1 MNEKEFFTRYRFD
14 SLDDKI
20 GEGAFGTVYKAYDL
34 VLDRQLAIKVAQVK
48 YIEGKKF
55 SLIDEVNATKS
66 LPDHK
71 HIANYEN
78 AYQIQMS
85 NGLFDYAI
93 MQYYEAGNLKELLET
108 DELNDEQKHQLC
120 KGLIK
125 GLAFLHDNKIIHR
138 DLKPSN
144 ILISKYQEEYS
155 AKISDFG
162 LSKLIADDDYS
173 VISNSFGGG
182 TLAYSSP
189 EQLQGRKL
197 GYRADIWSLGIIL
210 FEVWKGLRPFR
221 ADTQTGSMEGRRRQV
236 FQQIVNA
243 PIPDE
248 VNECPYGYADVI
260 RGCLVKDAAKRTSKA
275 STLLDLIDVS
285 KITVNAA
292 GISPLFVPIT
302 NQSYEEETIIEP
314 AGGSDIDVDQTVIL
328 DERQIAIEK
337 ERIEQERLE
346 QERIEN
352 DRIEKERIEN
362 ERVEQDRIKN
372 NRIEKKRLEQER
384 IEKERVENERS
395 ENERLELKR
404 IEKEK
409 EEHERIEQ
417 EKIEKE
423 RIEKEKI
430 EKERFKL
437 EIIEKEKLE
446 KEQIEV
452 KKIEAKE
459 REQKEE
465 ELRKTEQKKQAK
477 IDREEKAKKQKE
489 DQAKRDQEAKAKREQ
504 EAKAES
510 ERKEKATKAKR
521 DKQQKEEDRK
531 RQLIRKQQ
539 KEQDRQAEKRKIAK
553 EKEQARIVRSR
564 REAKAAAAKTA
575 SPKAQ
580 AVKTKSTGTPAKRQF
595 KKRYALLLLLIPFGF
610 GIPAVYNVL
619 KNDAAIVT
627 LNKKANEDSPDE
639 NGDIDFQSGD
649 ADPTD
654 IVNAQSSG
662 TGTTIGIDKSNDGE
676 SKIFAENP
684 TTGPSTT
691 INTET
696 NGSAEAGATGISKT
710 TIENNVPIDEA
721 KDYEDVMSEPTVE
734 KLNKFLSKYPNSP
747 YKNKIISQ
755 LEKTVY
761 KELIAD
767 PSTSELKA
775 YMQAYPNS
783 PYQNQIL
790 KQLEITEYKELMN
803 DPIVAELEGYMLKYP
818 NSPYKNQVVERI
830 KELKEEA
837 ERKDYEAA
845 IISPTIDKL
854 NGFIKEYPQSQYK
867 NEINNLIQELPQIN
881 ESESEETKQITESL
895 KETNITLN
903 SSEAE
908 LVQEINAEVL
918 QLPKGNFLLG
928 CKGKDC
934 AGDEGPAKQV
944 TIGKFIMSKHEV
956 TQRQYETIMGENPS
970 EFQQCPGCPVENVTY
985 HDALK
990 FIKQLNQM
998 DPGKNYRLPTEAEW
1012 EYAATAGEDFTYAGS
1027 DRLSDI
1033 GYYKKN
1039 SRNGTQTVGQKKA
1052 NAFGLHDLS
1061 GNVSEW
1067 CSDWYDKN
1075 AYQSSSTPQGTA
1087 KVIRGGSWIDKSD
1100 YCRINNR
1107 RFQDPNK
1114 RTPFVGFRLVRDL

>member
-1 MNEKEFFTRYRFD
+1 
-14 SLDDKI
+14 
-20 GEGAFGTVYKAYDL
+20 
-34 VLDRQLAIKVAQVK
+34 
-48 YIEGKKF
+48 
-55 SLIDEVNATKS
+55 VNA
-66 LPDHK
+66 
-71 HIANYEN
+71 
-78 AYQIQMS
+78 
-85 NGLFDYAI
+85 
-93 MQYYEAGNLKELLET
+93 
-108 DELNDEQKHQLC
+108 
-120 KGLIK
+120 
-125 GLAFLHDNKIIHR
+125 
-138 DLKPSN
+138 
-144 ILISKYQEEYS
+144 
-155 AKISDFG
+155 
-162 LSKLIADDDYS
+162 
-173 VISNSFGGG
+173 
-182 TLAYSSP
+182 
-189 EQLQGRKL
+189 
-197 GYRADIWSLGIIL
+197 
-210 FEVWKGLRPFR
+210 
-221 ADTQTGSMEGRRRQV
+221 
-236 FQQIVNA
+236 
-243 PIPDE
+243 
-248 VNECPYGYADVI
+248 CPYGYADVI

-285 KITVNAA
+285 KISVNVV

-314 AGGSDIDVDQTVIL
+314 AGGSDIDVDQTVIV
-328 DERQIAIEK
+328 DERRIAIEK

-362 ERVEQDRIKN
+362 ERVEQDRIGN
-372 NRIEKKRLEQER
+372 NRIEKERLEQER
-384 IEKERVENERS
+384 IEKGRVENERS

-409 EEHERIEQ
+409 AENERIEQ

-423 RIEKEKI
+423 RIEKERI

-446 KEQIEV
+446 KEQIEL

-489 DQAKRDQEAKAKREQ
+489 DQAKKDQEAKTKREQ
-504 EAKAES
+504 EAKAER
-510 ERKEKATKAKR
+510 ERKEKAAKAKR
-521 DKQQKEEDRK
+521 DKHQKEEDRK
-531 RQLIRKQQ
+531 RQLNRKQQ
-539 KEQDRQAEKRKIAK
+539 KEQERQAEISKIAK

-575 SPKAQ
+575 RPKAQ
-580 AVKTKSTGTPAKRQF
+580 AVKAKSTGTPAKRQF

-619 KNDAAIVT
+619 KNDDT
-627 LNKKANEDSPDE
+627 ANEVTVTGEGKEVNPGEQGGIDPLPVDTGPTGVEPDGSAGSDVITQIGDPKDQNE
-639 NGDIDFQSGD
+639 NIESAINETTDAATVSSSDVDTETSSVKDDETSGSVVD
-649 ADPTD
+649 
-654 IVNAQSSG
+654 Q
-662 TGTTIGIDKSNDGE
+662 GTTIINQTDEE
-676 SKIFAENP
+676 SA
-684 TTGPSTT
+684 
-691 INTET
+691 
-696 NGSAEAGATGISKT
+696 AISKAAKDFDKVMAAP
-710 TIENNVPIDEA
+710 TIKKLNEFILKHPKSPNIKEIDQKIDDIKAKEAIALAKAMASTSLSDLNEFLRNHPDSEHLKTVQDKIAKLKQIEA
-721 KDYEDVMSEPTVE
+721 KEFADIKAAATIP
-734 KLNKFLSKYPNSP
+734 KLNEFLQKYP
-747 YKNKIISQ
+747 
-755 LEKTVY
+755 
-761 KELIAD
+761 D
-767 PSTSELKA
+767 SEH
-775 YMQAYPNS
+775 
-783 PYQNQIL
+783 
-790 KQLEITEYKELMN
+790 
-803 DPIVAELEGYMLKYP
+803 
-818 NSPYKNQVVERI
+818 
-830 KELKEEA
+830 
-837 ERKDYEAA
+837 
-845 IISPTIDKL
+845 
-854 NGFIKEYPQSQYK
+854 QS
-867 NEINNLIQELPQIN
+867 EINILIQELTQIA
-881 ESESEETKQITESL
+881 EREAAEAEQVSEIP
-895 KETNITLN
+895 KEPEVSLN

>member
-14 SLDDKI
+14 SLNDKI

-248 VNECPYGYADVI
+248 VNACPYGYADVI

-285 KITVNAA
+285 KISVNVV
-292 GISPLFVPIT
+292 GISPLFIPIT

-314 AGGSDIDVDQTVIL
+314 AEGSDIDVDQTVML

-362 ERVEQDRIKN
+362 ERVEQDRIEN
-372 NRIEKKRLEQER
+372 NRIEKERLEQER
-384 IEKERVENERS
+384 IEKETA
-395 ENERLELKR
+395 ENERLEQER

-409 EEHERIEQ
+409 EENERIEQ

-423 RIEKEKI
+423 RIEKERI

-446 KEQIEV
+446 KEQIEL

-489 DQAKRDQEAKAKREQ
+489 DQAKKDQEAKTKREQ
-504 EAKAES
+504 EAKAER
-510 ERKEKATKAKR
+510 ERKEKAAKAKR

-531 RQLIRKQQ
+531 RQLNRKQQ
-539 KEQDRQAEKRKIAK
+539 KEQERQAEKRKIAK
-553 EKEQARIVRSR
+553 KKEQARIDRSR
-564 REAKAAAAKTA
+564 REAKAAAVKTA

-580 AVKTKSTGTPAKRQF
+580 AEKAKSTGTPAKRQF

-610 GIPAVYNVL
+610 GVNAVYNALITNDAEKELFVEGDGTENSSGKKGGPNTLVSYGVGDSNLNDNKSRGIDGTKTITEVSDPKNQKENIESANDSVAKSSVDESNELSKINGVHTIESGGIVHKQANKLDPEKDSDIKEKLIDQVNIPKETDYSEETTKEVDLDEQKQKIPPIDDKVNETTAKKAEKHENKLIPDIVTDPNADGQSDKSTVDNETNKRGEDVEKDIPSEIEYEVLKELNDIITNGNLSLKDIDSNVNLIMDRIMTIYGDETEFFINVAGEEKIQVFKPIKKYLKEGILINSIKINDIKTGENGITKIIFHDKML
-619 KNDAAIVT
+619 KND
-627 LNKKANEDSPDE
+627 
-639 NGDIDFQSGD
+639 
-649 ADPTD
+649 
-654 IVNAQSSG
+654 
-662 TGTTIGIDKSNDGE
+662 
-676 SKIFAENP
+676 
-684 TTGPSTT
+684 
-691 INTET
+691 
-696 NGSAEAGATGISKT
+696 
-710 TIENNVPIDEA
+710 
-721 KDYEDVMSEPTVE
+721 
-734 KLNKFLSKYPNSP
+734 
-747 YKNKIISQ
+747 
-755 LEKTVY
+755 
-761 KELIAD
+761 
-767 PSTSELKA
+767 
-775 YMQAYPNS
+775 
-783 PYQNQIL
+783 
-790 KQLEITEYKELMN
+790 
-803 DPIVAELEGYMLKYP
+803 
-818 NSPYKNQVVERI
+818 
-830 KELKEEA
+830 
-837 ERKDYEAA
+837 
-845 IISPTIDKL
+845 
-854 NGFIKEYPQSQYK
+854 
-867 NEINNLIQELPQIN
+867 
-881 ESESEETKQITESL
+881 
-895 KETNITLN
+895 
-903 SSEAE
+903 
-908 LVQEINAEVL
+908 
-918 QLPKGNFLLG
+918 
-928 CKGKDC
+928 
-934 AGDEGPAKQV
+934 
-944 TIGKFIMSKHEV
+944 
-956 TQRQYETIMGENPS
+956 
-970 EFQQCPGCPVENVTY
+970 
-985 HDALK
+985 
-990 FIKQLNQM
+990 
-998 DPGKNYRLPTEAEW
+998 
-1012 EYAATAGEDFTYAGS
+1012 
-1027 DRLSDI
+1027 
-1033 GYYKKN
+1033 
-1039 SRNGTQTVGQKKA
+1039 
-1052 NAFGLHDLS
+1052 
-1061 GNVSEW
+1061 
-1067 CSDWYDKN
+1067 
-1075 AYQSSSTPQGTA
+1075 
-1087 KVIRGGSWIDKSD
+1087 
-1100 YCRINNR
+1100 
-1107 RFQDPNK
+1107 
-1114 RTPFVGFRLVRDL
+1114 